1 MTLSPHPLPSGA
13 PTRWSGGGAAFD
25 PAGIAAATRHT
36 RERLHV
42 VGSADDGGL
51 GVARAGGLRHGGDG
65 TGLVW
70 HGTLP
75 PLYPE
80 WLGDRGFG
88 ETHGTRYP
96 YVAGEMARGISSVEM
111 VTAVAHAGMLS
122 LFGAGGLAPGAVE
135 QAVGRLAADLGER
148 PNWGVNL
155 LHSPLEPAAEERTA
169 ALLVE
174 RRVPCVSLSAY
185 LRLTPAAVRV
195 AAAGL
200 RQDASGRV
208 VRARRVMAKLSRP
221 EVARQFLSPA
231 PPELLRVLVADGSL
245 TAREAALAARV
256 PVAEDITVES
266 DSGGHTDNRPLG
278 AVLPVV
284 RSLRDRLVR
293 EHGYDRPVRVGSAGG
308 LGSPEAVAAAFAA
321 GADYVVTGSVNQ
333 LTAEAGTSDEARRLL
348 GAAGVAD
355 VTMAPA
361 ADMFEMGVR
370 VQVLSR
376 GTLFAARADLLYRLW
391 RDHEALERIAP
402 PVRRQLETEVFG
414 EPLEAVWER
423 TRAFWA
429 GRDPREVAKAE
440 ADPRHRMALVFRSY
454 LGLSS
459 GWATGGTPGRTAD
472 YQIWCG
478 PAVGAFN
485 DWRAGSFLD
494 GERVPVAQVAL
505 NLLEG
510 ATVVTRAQQLR
521 SFGVPVPAE
530 AFRYV
535 PRRLG

>member
-1 MTLSPHPLPSGA
+1 MSTPTHPPRSGA
-13 PTRWSGGGAAFD
+13 PAHWTGGTASFD
-25 PAGIAAATRHT
+25 SAGLAAATRRT
-36 RERLHV
+36 REHLHV
-42 VGSADDGGL
+42 VGADGGPL
-51 GVARAGGLRHGGDG
+51 GVATGGLVRHDGGTDG
-65 TGLVW
+65 LHW

-96 YVAGEMARGISSVEM
+96 YIAGEMARGISSVEL
-111 VTAVAHAGMLS
+111 VTAMAEAGLLS
-122 LFGAGGLAPGAVE
+122 LYGAGGLAPATVE
-135 QAVGRLAADLGER
+135 QAVDRLSGTLRQR

-169 ALLVE
+169 ALLVA

-200 RQDASGRV
+200 RRDGSGRV
-208 VRARRVMAKLSRP
+208 VRARRVIAKLSRP
-221 EVARQFLSPA
+221 EVAREFLSPA
-231 PPELLRVLVADGSL
+231 PPALLRALLERGEL
-245 TAREAALAARV
+245 TAEEAELASLV
-256 PVAEDITVES
+256 PIAEDLTVES

-278 AVLPVV
+278 AILPVV
-284 RSLRDRLVR
+284 RALRDRLVA
-293 EHGYDRPVRVGSAGG
+293 EHGYDRPVRVGAAGG

-321 GADYVVTGSVNQ
+321 GADYVVTGTVNQ
-333 LTAEAGTSDEARRLL
+333 LAAEAGTSDRARRLL
-348 GAAGVAD
+348 AGAGVAD
-355 VTMAPA
+355 VAMAPA

-391 RDHEALERIAP
+391 REHDGLERLPAAA
-402 PVRRQLETEVFG
+402 RRQLETEVFG
-414 EPLEAVWER
+414 EPLETVWER
-423 TRAFWA
+423 TRTFWA
-429 GRDPREVAKAE
+429 DRDPAELDRAE
-440 ADPRHRMALVFRSY
+440 ADPKHRMALVFRSY
-454 LGLSS
+454 LGQSS
-459 GWATGGTPGRTAD
+459 GWATGGVPGRDAD

-485 DWRAGSFLD
+485 DWRAGSVLD
-494 GERVPVAQVAL
+494 GERPPAVQIAL

-521 SFGVPVPAE
+521 SFGVPVPPA

-535 PRRLG
+535 PRQLG